1 MTAPPLPPQR
11 AEVAPLLEEAL
22 ARHGQ
27 GDLDGAE
34 ARFQEVL
41 ALEPRQFTAIH
52 QLGVIANQRGRP
64 GEAARLLEAALALH
78 PRSALG
84 RLNLGIALASLGRFE
99 EALAQYQLAALLQ
112 PDLPDPH
119 LNQGLALRGLGRGRE
134 ALEAFDR
141 ALALAP
147 DSAKALLNRALT
159 RQELGHPVEALADFD
174 RALRLHPDDPDAL
187 TSRGALLQAL
197 HRPTEALLDHD
208 KALALAPDHPG
219 ALMNRGPALLD
230 LKRPAEALTSLDR
243 SLALQPGQADARMN
257 RGNAL
262 LQLRR
267 LSEAVA
273 EFERSLALLPGRA
286 DAILNRGNA
295 LHLLGRHV
303 EAVAACDQ
311 VLAADPTHTVA
322 HSAKIFM
329 LDYLPDLSFRKHQ
342 EARRDYYRAHHARW
356 PAGAGPCANDR
367 DPERRLVVGYVSAD
381 FCRHSAASCF
391 GRVLEHHDRA
401 AVEVV
406 CYSGVLAEDDVT
418 AQFRRWADRWVPAAD
433 HDDDQLAARI
443 RQDRV
448 DILVDLSGHSTGNRL
463 PVFGRRPAPVQVTAW
478 GHGGGT
484 GLPLIDYQFTDP
496 RHIPAWARPLF
507 AEACW
512 DLPCCITFEPPAE
525 APPVNALP
533 ALANGFVTFG
543 SLNRYAKIT
552 PALLSLWA
560 RILAAVPGSRLLL
573 KDGGYDDPAVRLE
586 VRSRFEGA
594 GIAPDRILLRGHS
607 SHRDHLAACHAID
620 IALDSFPQNGGIT
633 SWECLWMGVP
643 VVALLGEHPA
653 CRLSGAILGALDQ
666 ADWVAGDDE
675 GYLGLAVARAARI
688 QELAGLRQDLRR
700 LIAASPAGDPARY
713 TRAVE
718 AAYRAMWRS
727 WVARQGIPS
736 P

>member
-1 MTAPPLPPQR
+1 MTAPQPTPSR
-11 AEVAPLLEEAL
+11 AEVATLLEEAL
-22 ARHGQ
+22 ARHGR

-34 ARFQEVL
+34 ARFMAVL
-41 ALEPRQFTAIH
+41 ALDPRQFTATH

-64 GEAARLLEAALALH
+64 GEAAQRLSAALRLH
-78 PRSALG
+78 PRSALA
-84 RLNLGIALASLGRFE
+84 RLNLGIALAGLGRYE
-99 EALAQYQLAALLQ
+99 EALAEYQLAAILQ
-112 PDLPDPH
+112 PGLPDPH
-119 LNQGLALRGLGRGRE
+119 LNQGLALHSLGRAAE
-134 ALEAFDR
+134 ALAAFDR
-141 ALALAP
+141 ALALQP
-147 DSAKALLNRALT
+147 DSAKGLLNRAQVC
-159 RQELGHPVEALADFD
+159 QELGRPAEALASFD
-174 RALRLHPDDPDAL
+174 QALRLHPGDPDAL

-197 HRPTEALLDHD
+197 HRPAEALCDHD
-208 KALALAPDHPG
+208 RALALAPDHPG
-219 ALMNRGPALLD
+219 ALMNRGTALLD
-230 LKRPAEALTSLDR
+230 LKRPAEALVSLDR
-243 SLALQPGQADARMN
+243 SLALLPGQADARMN

-273 EFERSLALLPGRA
+273 EFDQALALQPGRI

-295 LHLLGRHV
+295 LHRLGRHA
-303 EAVAACDQ
+303 EAIAACDQ
-311 VLAADPTHTVA
+311 ALAADPGHTIA
-322 HSAKIFM
+322 HSAKLFM
-329 LDYLPDLSFRKHQ
+329 LDYLPDLTFEKHQ
-342 EARRDYYRAHHARW
+342 AARRDYFLAHRAGWAV
-356 PAGAGPCANDR
+356 PEALDNGR

-406 CYSGVLAEDDVT
+406 CYSGVLAEDEVT
-418 AQFRRWADRWVPAAD
+418 AQFQGWADRWVPAAGL
-433 HDDDQLAARI
+433 DDDQLAARI

-484 GLPLIDYQFTDP
+484 GLPMIDHQFTDP
-496 RHIPAWARPLF
+496 VHIPAWARPLF

-512 DLPCCITFEPPAE
+512 DLPCCITFEPPAD
-525 APPVNALP
+525 APPVNDLP
-533 ALANGFVTFG
+533 ARANGVVTFG
-543 SLNRYAKIT
+543 SLNRSSKIT
-552 PALLSLWA
+552 PALLALWA

-573 KDGGYDDPAVRLE
+573 KDGGYDDPEVQRE
-586 VRSRFEGA
+586 VRARFAAA
-594 GIAPDRILLRGHS
+594 GIAPERIQLRGHS

-643 VVALLGEHPA
+643 VVARLGEHPA

-666 ADWVAGDDE
+666 ADWVAEDDD
-675 GYLGLAVARAARI
+675 GYLALAVTHAGRLR
-688 QELAGLRQDLRR
+688 ELADLRQDLRR
-700 LIAASPAGDPARY
+700 RIAASPAGDPIRY

-718 AAYRAMWRS
+718 AAYRAMWQA
-727 WVARQGIPS
+727 WINRQEPRHG
-736 P
+736 